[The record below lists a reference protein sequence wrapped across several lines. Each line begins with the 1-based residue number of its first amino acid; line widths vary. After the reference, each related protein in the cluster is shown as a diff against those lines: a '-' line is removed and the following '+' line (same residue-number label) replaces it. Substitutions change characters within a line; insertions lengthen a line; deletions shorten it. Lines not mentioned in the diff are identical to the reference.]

1 MGDKKDKKDTAMTY
15 LILRFSTLGNV
26 VMAVPVID
34 SLSRLQRNDRFVV
47 VAEKNLRAMF
57 HGMDNVVFHEAACP
71 MRLSH
76 ITAMH
81 RQLAEYKPDAVID
94 LQDNIYSRALC
105 ALFRLKKT
113 PVHTIRYGRMQ
124 KLAAIYLRGAD
135 KVLPSEQERYMETL
149 HRAGLKTDTQFT
161 ALAVNETAR
170 LHTEEKYG
178 TKNGR
183 RIGIAPFAKHRTNIL
198 PLRTMKKVTEH
209 FAKSADTRVYLFGAG
224 NIESEMLRQW
234 SSIMPDTF
242 CIAGQLPLEEEL
254 ELMRQLD
261 VMICM
266 DSANQHLSSLVG
278 LRAVSIWLGT
288 HPRLGFYGW
297 KQRAGDCIQTTLP
310 CRPCTIHG
318 TGHCRYLNFACHQIQ
333 AETIIKKAEEVLSE
347 QKNAS

>member
-1 MGDKKDKKDTAMTY
+1 MTY

-26 VMAVPVID
+26 AMAVPVID
-34 SLSRLQRNDRFVV
+34 SLSRLQRDDRFVV
-47 VAEKNLRAMF
+47 VAGKRLYAMF
-57 HGMDNVVFHEAACP
+57 GSMDNVVFHEAPSP
-71 MRLSH
+71 MRAAHLP
-76 ITAMH
+76 ALH
-81 RQLAEYKPDAVID
+81 RQLAEYRPDAVID
-94 LQDNIYSRALC
+94 LQGDIYTRALC
-105 ALFRLKKT
+105 TLFRLEKT
-113 PVHTIRYGRMQ
+113 PVYTIHYGRMQ
-124 KLAAIYLRGAD
+124 KLAATYLRSAVGT
-135 KVLPSEQERYMETL
+135 LPSEQERYMETL
-149 HRAGLKTDTQFT
+149 HRAGLKTDTLFT
-161 ALAVNETAR
+161 ALAVNGTAQR
-170 LHTEEKYG
+170 QVEEKYSPSDC
-178 TKNGR
+178 R

-198 PLRTMKKVTEH
+198 PLRTMKQVAEH

-234 SSIMPDTF
+234 SSIMPNTF

-261 VMICM
+261 LMICM

-278 LRAVSIWLGT
+278 LRALSIWLGT

-297 KQRAGDCIQTTLP
+297 KQRAEDCLQTQLP

-333 AETIIKKAEEVLSE
+333 AETIIKRAEDILSE